1 MPTRAGIPIAN
12 GAASPGYI
20 GPLHPFNWVDVGG
33 NEQLGVQQSSAM
45 RGQPA
50 PLSWWQQR
58 MIRGPAS
65 IPQPVP
71 VYFTSPG
78 YSRGA
83 EAHAPKFGQM
93 SYNPIGAGVYAPYR
107 LPTIA
112 GPGATYKFG
121 AIWFDTQ
128 VISTSFQGNP
138 TIPIETV
145 NALIATS
152 HVGPSYLT
160 TG

>member
-1 MPTRAGIPIAN
+1 MPTRAGIPLNN

-20 GPLHPFNWVDVGG
+20 GPLHPFDWIDNAG
-33 NEQLGVQQSSAM
+33 QAPLM

-58 MIRGPAS
+58 TIPGPVTM
-65 IPQPVP
+65 PQGMPALLQSRP
-71 VYFTSPG
+71 

-83 EAHAPKFGQM
+83 EAFSPKFGTLNW
-93 SYNPIGAGVYAPYR
+93 NPIGAGVYAPYR
-107 LPTIA
+107 IPTIA
-112 GPGATYKFG
+112 GPGARYNFG
-121 AIWFDTQ
+121 AIWFDVQT
-128 VISTSFQGNP
+128 ISTSFIGNP
-138 TIPIETV
+138 TIPLETV

-152 HVGPSYLT
+152 HVGPSYIT

>member
-1 MPTRAGIPIAN
+1 MPTRAGIPIDASAAPFYV
-12 GAASPGYI
+12 GAA
-20 GPLHPFNWVDVGG
+20 HPFNWMDISGQ
-33 NEQLGVQQSSAM
+33 EALGLAPVATHQ
-45 RGQPA
+45 GQPS
-50 PLSWWQQR
+50 PLSFWQKRQ
-58 MIRGPAS
+58 IQGPRPPAQGMPYY
-65 IPQPVP
+65 I
-71 VYFTSPG
+71 TTPG

-83 EAHAPKFGQM
+83 EAHAPHYGQIA
-93 SYNPIGAGVYAPYR
+93 YNPIGAGIYAPYK
-107 LPTIA
+107 LPPIA
-112 GPGATYKFG
+112 GPGARYNFG

-128 VISTSFQGNP
+128 VIPTSFQGNP

>member
-1 MPTRAGIPIAN
+1 
-12 GAASPGYI
+12 
-20 GPLHPFNWVDVGG
+20 LHPFKWLDINQSEVAG
-33 NEQLGVQQSSAM
+33 LQQSAVM

-58 MIRGPAS
+58 SIPGPQT
-65 IPQPVP
+65 IPQPNP
-71 VYFTSPG
+71 VYFTSRP

-83 EAHAPKFGQM
+83 QAHAPKFGQL

-112 GPGATYKFG
+112 GPGATYMFG

-128 VISTSFQGNP
+128 VINTSLRMGP
-138 TIPIETV
+138 SVPIETI

-152 HVGPSYLT
+152 SVGPSYLT